1 MNAPDAIFERRARR
15 AYEIGRLGS
24 GARRAAPL
32 LFPIALALRG
42 CSAPQVV
49 LVCGGA
55 LLVAVTLFLWRGQD
69 WKAGVGPGIAA
80 GLAPLL
86 LPVFARGTGHL
97 CGPGTCLLLPA
108 VCAFGGLLG
117 GALLGV
123 LAPRPRAGRSVP
135 FIVACTIAA
144 LTGAV
149 GCLLYG
155 LAGLLIMGAGLA
167 AGMTPLFVARR
178 I

>member
-1 MNAPDAIFERRARR
+1 MNAPESIFEGRARR
-15 AYEIGRLGS
+15 AYELGRLGF
-24 GARRAAPL
+24 GARRAVPL
-32 LFPIALALRG
+32 LFPMALAIRG
-42 CSAPQVV
+42 CGAPQEV

-55 LLVAVTLFLWRGQD
+55 LFVAVTLFLWRGQD
-69 WKAGVGPGIAA
+69 WKTGVGPGITA

-86 LPVFARGTGHL
+86 LPVLTRGAGHL
-97 CGPGTCLLLPA
+97 CDPGTCLLLPA

-117 GALLGV
+117 GVLLCL
-123 LAPRPRAGRSVP
+123 LAPRPKAGRAVP
-135 FIVACTIAA
+135 FVVACTVAA

-155 LAGLLIMGAGLA
+155 VVGLLVMGAGLA
-167 AGMTPLFVARR
+167 AGMAPLLVARR